1 MDCCSPEVVSA
12 ERHVVAGEEPIVSGM
27 ASRYANALFELA
39 SEQNA
44 IDSVAADLGRFN
56 GLVEESADL
65 KRLVRSPVFSSEE
78 QTKAVTAVLE
88 RAGIGGIAANFIKLA
103 AHNRRLFAVGDM
115 IAAFTALV
123 AKARG
128 QASAEVTAAQ
138 PLSDDNLNV
147 LKDSL
152 KSATGKDVSLN
163 VKVDPSLIGGLI
175 VKIGSRMIDA
185 SLKTKL
191 QSIKIAMKE
200 VG

>member
-1 MDCCSPEVVSA
+1 
-12 ERHVVAGEEPIVSGM
+12 VAGEEPIVSGM
-27 ASRYANALFELA
+27 AGRYAIALFELA

-44 IDSVAADLGRFN
+44 IDSVTADLGRFN
-56 GLVEESADL
+56 GLVTESADL
-65 KRLVRSPVFSSEE
+65 QRLVRSPVFSSEE
-78 QTKAVTAVLE
+78 QTKAITAVLA
-88 RAGIGGIAANFIKLA
+88 RAGIGGLAANFIKLA
-103 AHNRRLFAVGDM
+103 AQNRRLFAVGDM
-115 IAAFTALV
+115 IRGYSVLV

-128 QASAEVTAAQ
+128 QATADVTVAQ
-138 PLSDDNLNV
+138 PLSDDNLNT

-152 KSATGKDVSLN
+152 KTATGKDVALN
-163 VKVDPSLIGGLI
+163 VKVDSALIGGLI

>member
-1 MDCCSPEVVSA
+1 
-12 ERHVVAGEEPIVSGM
+12 VAGEEPIVSGM
-27 ASRYANALFELA
+27 AGRYAIALFELA

-56 GLVEESADL
+56 GLVNESADL
-65 KRLVRSPVFSSEE
+65 QRLVRSPVFSSEE
-78 QTKAVTAVLE
+78 QTKAITAVLD

-115 IAAFTALV
+115 IRGYSALV

-128 QASAEVTAAQ
+128 QATAEVTAAQ
-138 PLSDDNLNV
+138 PLSEENLNT

-152 KSATGKDVSLN
+152 KASTGKDVALN